1 MNNIDS
7 HLKSCS
13 PKNDVYTY
21 SFNSE
26 EVKIIN
32 EALNKKS
39 WVDEVRM
46 LLQEQEEKESG
57 SCRNSG

>member
-21 SFNSE
+21 SFNSK
-26 EVKIIN
+26 EVEKIN
-32 EALNKKS
+32 SALQRYDLVKEIRELLREVNK
-39 WVDEVRM
+39 
-46 LLQEQEEKESG
+46 
-57 SCRNSG
+57 